1 MSQRRNLNNQT
12 GIALVETL
20 VGAVLSV
27 IVFLSLMSAF
37 LAVNALNT
45 MSKHNLQAIQVVRG
59 EIERLNGIV
68 FADIINSVTAD
79 VAYDPGPDQDF
90 DAEADNLTGTLTVTV
105 EDLLDMDADGA
116 QTSCNNNASCIDL
129 DGNGTYD
136 SGIKPV
142 RVAFAWTDTIF
153 GQQKNFSVSADTL
166 IAQ

>member
-1 MSQRRNLNNQT
+1 MRFKLSNQS

-27 IVFLSLMSAF
+27 ILFLALMSAF
-37 LAVNALNT
+37 IAVNALNT
-45 MSKHNLQAIQVVRG
+45 MSKHNLQAIQIVRG

-68 FADIINSVTAD
+68 FADIVNSVTDD
-79 VAYDPGPDQDF
+79 VVYDPGPDQDF
-90 DAEADNLTGTLTVTV
+90 ASAADNLTGTLTVAAA
-105 EDLLDMDADGA
+105 DLLDMDADGA

-129 DGNGTYD
+129 DGDGTYD

-142 RVAFAWTDTIF
+142 RVSFAWTDTIF
-153 GQQKNFSVSADTL
+153 GQQKDFSVFADTL